1 MAYEY
6 FPAITFFVHRVC
18 TPSWE
23 IIPQFI
29 DFHDLTYIYGGKG
42 QYLING
48 QCYPVQAGDLL
59 CIPAMT
65 WREASTDLDNP
76 LQLYAFNFH
85 LFDHAL
91 APAVLDLP
99 LLTNIG
105 IHKELLYRLSTMER
119 VWALKEPTYQLMS
132 VSVFLEILH
141 HIMLAIRVDKS
152 SYGDAR
158 VQQVADYVL
167 ENLHRQ
173 ITTQELA
180 ALVSLHPV
188 YLNSLVQ
195 RHTGD
200 TLRAFINRIRI
211 NVAED
216 AIIHE
221 RLSITDAAI
230 RYGFSDIFYF
240 SKTFKKIKGYPP
252 SHIKKMGR

>member
-1 MAYEY
+1 MAYDY

-29 DFHDLTYIYGGKG
+29 DFHDLTYIYSGEGE
-42 QYLING
+42 YVING
-48 QCYPVQAGDLL
+48 VCHPVRAGDLL
-59 CIPAMT
+59 CIPASN
-65 WREASTDLDNP
+65 WRVATTDTDNP
-76 LQLYAFNFH
+76 LSLYAFNFH
-85 LFDHAL
+85 LFNHSL
-91 APAVLDLP
+91 EPTTLDLP

-105 IHKELLYRLSTMER
+105 IQKELLYSLSTMER
-119 VWALKEPTYQLMS
+119 VWALKEPTYQMMS

-141 HIMLAIRVDKS
+141 HIMLAVRVDKS

-173 ITTQELA
+173 ICTQELA
-180 ALVSLHPV
+180 DLVSLHPV

-195 RHTGD
+195 KHTGN

-216 AIIHE
+216 AIAHE

-230 RYGFSDIFYF
+230 RCGFNDIFYF

-252 SHIKKMGR
+252 SHIKKTGR